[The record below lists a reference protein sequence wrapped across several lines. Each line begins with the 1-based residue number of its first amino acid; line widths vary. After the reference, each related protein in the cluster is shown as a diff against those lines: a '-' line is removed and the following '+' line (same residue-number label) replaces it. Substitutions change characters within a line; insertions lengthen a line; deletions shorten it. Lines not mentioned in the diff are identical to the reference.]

1 MAKWIK
7 CNGSDFLSATNLK
20 VFPTCFL
27 TVRSCFSRR
36 TDTKVCVS
44 KLTTQFSSNTWFLT
58 ETTCK
63 EWELKITKILHF
75 HFLNMLKLFGD
86 SKNHRGGTD
95 AKFIQEEQKQNKTL
109 KLIKINYFQFKKQFI
124 AVIWF
129 QNRVLEEPFFF
140 SWMSPL

>member
-1 MAKWIK
+1 MR
-7 CNGSDFLSATNLK
+7 
-20 VFPTCFL
+20 V
-27 TVRSCFSRR
+27 
-36 TDTKVCVS
+36 
-44 KLTTQFSSNTWFLT
+44 
-58 ETTCK
+58 
-63 EWELKITKILHF
+63 KITKILHF

>member
-1 MAKWIK
+1 
-7 CNGSDFLSATNLK
+7 
-20 VFPTCFL
+20 
-27 TVRSCFSRR
+27 
-36 TDTKVCVS
+36 
-44 KLTTQFSSNTWFLT
+44 
-58 ETTCK
+58 
-63 EWELKITKILHF
+63 
-75 HFLNMLKLFGD
+75 MLKLFGD

-129 QNRVLEEPFFF
+129 QNRVLEESFFF

>member
-1 MAKWIK
+1 
-7 CNGSDFLSATNLK
+7 
-20 VFPTCFL
+20 
-27 TVRSCFSRR
+27 
-36 TDTKVCVS
+36 
-44 KLTTQFSSNTWFLT
+44 
-58 ETTCK
+58 
-63 EWELKITKILHF
+63 
-75 HFLNMLKLFGD
+75 MLKLFGD

-140 SWMSPL
+140 FWMSPL